1 MYPSLRVFAFLF
13 YPLCASIL
21 KKIALCFG
29 CGFRLVSAVN
39 FFGSGIE
46 SIYGRPLIF
55 DRKMDKDG
63 GVRKKRERQH
73 EKDKDLFLI
82 NDRRKSPGNKTS
94 SFVRRSFSLL

>member
-55 DRKMDKDG
+55 DPGRWTKMEG
-63 GVRKKRERQH
+63 SGRKKR
-73 EKDKDLFLI
+73 DST
-82 NDRRKSPGNKTS
+82 RKTKT
-94 SFVRRSFSLL
+94 FF

>member
-1 MYPSLRVFAFLF
+1 VYPSLRVFAFLF

-55 DRKMDKDG
+55 DPEDG
-63 GVRKKRERQH
+63 QRWRGQEEKRETAR
-73 EKDKDLFLI
+73 ERPFF
-82 NDRRKSPGNKTS
+82 N
-94 SFVRRSFSLL
+94 